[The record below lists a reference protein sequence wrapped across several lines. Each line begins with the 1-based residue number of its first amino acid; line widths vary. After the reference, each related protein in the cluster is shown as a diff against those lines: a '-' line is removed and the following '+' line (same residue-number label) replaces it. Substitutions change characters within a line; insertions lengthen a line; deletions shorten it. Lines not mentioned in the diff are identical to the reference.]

1 MDGFFSSPSDGP
13 SASDRRSF
21 LFPRRHPRTH
31 QADDDKNKDPDPLPG
46 SFAAQRAFPGLG
58 EGPAKS
64 DSDFPDLGAAA
75 KAPARKKKGQKMSL
89 ADFDALA
96 GGGGGGAYRAPG
108 GGGGFGGRGGGDIV
122 LPTGPSARDPEE
134 DSAGADGRRPGQLG
148 GAFADY
154 GGDRGRGGDRY
165 SDRDDRR
172 GGDRYGDRYGDR
184 DDRRGGFGDRRD
196 RDEYDPRDRDDRE
209 PDGPSRADADDNWGR
224 SKAPARRDSPPRGR
238 GSMSRF
244 DDRRGGDRDRY
255 PSRSP
260 SPERDWGALRNRAG
274 PPARDDRDDRRGGF
288 RDDRDRSP
296 SPERD
301 WGNIR
306 NRPGPPPRD
315 ERDER
320 GPRPGAR
327 ADAAGDRWG
336 KSDAP
341 LRDDRDRDRDDRD
354 RGGRPRLVLKARSKD
369 APVNSAGGG
378 GGGGLFGGARPREA
392 ALQEAG
398 RDFIKEDLALSRGA
412 GVRRKKHAD
421 ERAIEDDIAKM
432 REELDTLSD
441 EEAKRKLTTTIGEA
455 ETALAKLSLELDDKV
470 RFSQRSDQARERD
483 LKEGEEKEGGGAR
496 RGGQRGERE
505 RDERERAPRE
515 RDLDRGWGEGKAERG
530 GGGRGG
536 GDRDGGERGEKK
548 IASAE
553 RAPRAPRVLKA
564 AEPEAVKIA
573 PSGFAA
579 LAIEDE

>member
-1 MDGFFSSPSDGP
+1 M
-13 SASDRRSF
+13 
-21 LFPRRHPRTH
+21 
-31 QADDDKNKDPDPLPG
+31 PG
-46 SFAAQRAFPGLG
+46 TFATQRAFPGLG
-58 EGPAKS
+58 EGPKKS
-64 DSDFPDLGAAA
+64 ESDFPDLGAAA
-75 KAPARKKKGQKMSL
+75 KAPKKKKGQKMSL

-96 GGGGGGAYRAPG
+96 GGGGGGGTYRAPG
-108 GGGGFGGRGGGDIV
+108 AGGGFGGRGGGDIV

-134 DSAGADGRRPGQLG
+134 ESAGPDGRRPGQLG

-165 SDRDDRR
+165 
-172 GGDRYGDRYGDR
+172 GDR
-184 DDRRGGFGDRRD
+184 DDHRDGRRGGFGDRRGGD
-196 RDEYDPRDRDDRE
+196 DSDPRDREDRE
-209 PDGPSRADADDNWGR
+209 PEGPSRADADDDWGR
-224 SKAPARRDSPPRGR
+224 SKAPPRDRFDDRRGGDRFDDRRG
-238 GSMSRF
+238 GDRF

-274 PPARDDRDDRRGGF
+274 PPRDDRFG

-315 ERDER
+315 DRDVR

-341 LRDDRDRDRDDRD
+341 PRDDRDKDDSGAS
-354 RGGRPRLVLKARSKD
+354 GGRPRLVLKARSKD
-369 APVNSAGGG
+369 APVAAGG

-392 ALQEAG
+392 ALKEAG

-432 REELDTLSD
+432 REELAGLSD
-441 EEAKRKLTTTIGEA
+441 PEAKARLSATIGEA
-455 ETALAKLSLELDDKV
+455 ETALAKLTLELDDKV
-470 RFSQRSDQARERD
+470 RFSQRERRD
-483 LKEGEEKEGGGAR
+483 GEAGE
-496 RGGQRGERE
+496 ERE
-505 RDERERAPRE
+505 RNPRRGAGDNAARAPRE
-515 RDLDRGWGEGKAERG
+515 RDLDRGWGEGKSER

-536 GDRDGGERGEKK
+536 RGDRDAKREGDKPAGAAEK
-548 IASAE
+548 
-553 RAPRAPRVLKA
+553 APRATRVLVA

>member
-1 MDGFFSSPSDGP
+1 MAAI
-13 SASDRRSF
+13 ASLNVNAVF
-21 LFPRRHPRTH
+21 G
-31 QADDDKNKDPDPLPG
+31 K
-46 SFAAQRAFPGLG
+46 
-58 EGPAKS
+58 
-64 DSDFPDLGAAA
+64 
-75 KAPARKKKGQKMSL
+75 KAPAKKKKGQKMSL

-96 GGGGGGAYRAPG
+96 GGGGGGGGGGAYRAPG
-108 GGGGFGGRGGGDIV
+108 GGGGRGGRGGGDIV
-122 LPTGPSARDPEE
+122 LPTGPSARDPDE
-134 DSAGADGRRPGQLG
+134 DGLGADGRRPGQLG

-165 SDRDDRR
+165 GDRDDRR
-172 GGDRYGDRYGDR
+172 GGDRYGDR

-224 SKAPARRDSPPRGR
+224 SKAPVRRDSPPRGR
-238 GSMSRF
+238 GGFDDRRGDRF

-274 PPARDDRDDRRGGF
+274 PPPRDDRDDRRGGF

-301 WGNIR
+301 WGSIR

-315 ERDER
+315 DRDER

-336 KSDAP
+336 KSEAP
-341 LRDDRDRDRDDRD
+341 PRDDRDVRDDRD

-369 APVNSAGGG
+369 APVAAGG

-432 REELDTLSD
+432 REELAELSD
-441 EEAKRKLTTTIGEA
+441 EEAKQKLTTTIGEA

-470 RFSQRSDQARERD
+470 RFSQRSDQARERAVT
-483 LKEGEEKEGGGAR
+483 EGEEKEGGGAR

-536 GDRDGGERGEKK
+536 GDRDGGERGEK
-548 IASAE
+548 AE